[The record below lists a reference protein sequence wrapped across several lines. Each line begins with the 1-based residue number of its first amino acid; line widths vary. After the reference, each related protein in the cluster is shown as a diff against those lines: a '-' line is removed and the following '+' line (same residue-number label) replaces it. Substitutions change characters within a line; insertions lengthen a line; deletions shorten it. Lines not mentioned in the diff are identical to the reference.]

1 MKNHLKIPPNHQG
14 LRWGRDMSTVK
25 EAPFLL
31 RRFQSLLGIFPIGVF
46 LLEHAYTNSL
56 MFFYG
61 SEHFNRQVD
70 FLQEL
75 PFVIVLEIFL
85 IGIPIILHAAIGIYI
100 WIFCLSNVQH
110 YGYLRNWLY
119 SLQRWTGIIALI
131 FIAYHVWK
139 LRIEWVFTT
148 DMTHIR
154 AEYVEAYFNH
164 AWHIILYFIGI
175 TATVFH
181 FANGLWNFMVKWG
194 ITVGQRAQRISG
206 YVCLV
211 IGLGVYI
218 FFMSS
223 LYAFA

>member
-1 MKNHLKIPPNHQG
+1 
-14 LRWGRDMSTVK
+14 
-25 EAPFLL
+25 
-31 RRFQSLLGIFPIGVF
+31 
-46 LLEHAYTNSL
+46 
-56 MFFYG
+56 
-61 SEHFNRQVD
+61 
-70 FLQEL
+70 
-75 PFVIVLEIFL
+75 
-85 IGIPIILHAAIGIYI
+85 
-100 WIFCLSNVQH
+100 
-110 YGYLRNWLY
+110 
-119 SLQRWTGIIALI
+119 
-131 FIAYHVWK
+131 
-139 LRIEWVFTT
+139 
-148 DMTHIR
+148 MTHIR